1 MANFGI
7 RIDLLKLQGAF
18 LRNLKGQTAT
28 KRCLIIPVDDDPSLF
43 LGEKGCYLNMTA
55 IELENPQYKDTH
67 MIKGDLPKEVREA
80 MTDEQQ
86 RATPILGN
94 LRPIQ
99 PKPQQTMNV
108 GGEVPFEQIEADGND
123 LPF

>member
-18 LRNLKGQTAT
+18 LRNLKGKAET

-86 RATPILGN
+86 RATQILGN

-99 PKPQQTMNV
+99 PKPQATMNV
-108 GGEVPFEQIEADGND
+108 GGEAPFEQIDADGDD